1 MDINSIA
8 PINGRILAEDG
19 SIVNIVDLMGGAKPV
34 SDAVFDIET
43 FTPRSGMVIGEDGRL
58 YSFAELLKNLTLASR
73 PHLWPTDGSE
83 VDLCDGTFGRRWK
96 RWNGVGPTSAFFQLT
111 SFHPS
116 NIPASPPTIV
126 DCGGQIWADFIPST
140 ANSGFVFLGDSVNH
154 KAEGGPWFDSG
165 FEIDEGGQCL
175 LRLQN
180 MQPAKGMDVWVRYTK

>member
-96 RWNGVGPTSAFFQLT
+96 RWAGVGPISASFQLKPMT
-111 SFHPS
+111 PT
-116 NIPASPPTIV
+116 NPPPAIV
-126 DCGGQIWADFIPST
+126 DCGGQIWCNFIPST
-140 ANSGFVFLGDSVNH
+140 ANAGFVYFGGSSDH
-154 KAEGGPWFDSG
+154 KAEGGPWFYSG
-165 FEIDEGGQCL
+165 FVIDEHSGGCMFYNQN
-175 LRLQN
+175 LQP
-180 MQPAKGMDVWVRYTK
+180 QDGMDVWVRYTK